1 MNQLANQ
8 SALSLKI
15 QKLKKV
21 IKVLEEFESQESD
34 QVAGVMAQLLK
45 IITELFEEVEQS
57 LKASAKKKQLRVADL
72 EDE

>member
-1 MNQLANQ
+1 M
-8 SALSLKI
+8 
-15 QKLKKV
+15 

-34 QVAGVMAQLLK
+34 QVAGAMAQLLK

-57 LKASAKKKQLRVADL
+57 LKASEKKKQLLAADL